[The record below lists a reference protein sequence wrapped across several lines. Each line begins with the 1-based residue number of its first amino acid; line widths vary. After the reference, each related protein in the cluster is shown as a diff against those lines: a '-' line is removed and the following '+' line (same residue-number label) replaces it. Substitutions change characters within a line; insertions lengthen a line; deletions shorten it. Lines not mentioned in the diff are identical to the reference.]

1 MQVLSSSNPSC
12 SPHVR
17 VKISKWDNIQD
28 ASSCHEFVQYWTSW
42 TLVGSLSAND
52 GCVMAINEWSEAVCI
67 SVSNVWAP
75 SWCQES
81 WCYEPI
87 LMLTRV
93 TIKIRSEQLSYYD
106 IFSLDSKYTK
116 SALRRIQSE
125 RFVESKVSIIALF
138 CCVSWCLVL
147 VTCSHYWLAP
157 YPPQV
162 KREEVSQDAVW
173 TMKRERR
180 RGFAYTELCFTPFF
194 WCLVANNPSYFTH
207 GASDLEVVKI
217 WVTSKLHRI
226 THPRSHK

>member
-1 MQVLSSSNPSC
+1 MIYFSISAMQALSSSNPSC

-28 ASSCHEFVQYWTSW
+28 APSCHEFVQYWTSW

-162 KREEVSQDAVW
+162 KREEVSKTLCELW
-173 TMKRERR
+173 RERDEEDLLILS
-180 RGFAYTELCFTPFF
+180 YVSHHFF
-194 WCLVANNPSYFTH
+194 GVLLQIIRLILLTGPQTW
-207 GASDLEVVKI
+207 
-217 WVTSKLHRI
+217 KLL
-226 THPRSHK
+226 KFE